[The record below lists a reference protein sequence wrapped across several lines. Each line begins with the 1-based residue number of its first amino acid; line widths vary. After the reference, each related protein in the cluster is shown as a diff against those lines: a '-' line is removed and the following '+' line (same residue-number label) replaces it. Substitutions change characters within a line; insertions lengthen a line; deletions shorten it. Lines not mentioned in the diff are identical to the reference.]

1 MRGMKTDLAKAVEEE
16 KARIKNEKRENVH
29 CVVHIPDN
37 EVDSITSI
45 EEYVRECFHKH
56 PERIRYEKK

>member
-1 MRGMKTDLAKAVEEE
+1 MIKTKGSAKDAI
-16 KARIKNEKRENVH
+16 RRENVL
-29 CVVHIPDN
+29 CVVQIPDD

-45 EEYVRECFHKH
+45 EEYVRDCFQKH